1 MGLHFDLS
9 YWIARGLRTRMKPH
23 RLKSVLPNLLETIRT
38 VEWMKQVAR
47 QARAEG
53 RPAGLVPTMGALHAG
68 HLSLVSA
75 ALAECQPVIASIFV
89 NPSQFGP
96 REDFQKYPRTFEAD
110 SAKLED
116 AGVDYLFAPEAAEIY
131 PPGFRTWVNVEGLS
145 DRLEGRARKGHFR
158 GVTTVVLKLLEI
170 VQPQKAF
177 FGRKDAQQA
186 RIIRQMARDL
196 HLDSEI
202 VVCPIVREADGLAMS
217 SRNTYLN
224 PKERRAATILFRAL
238 DEARTAISHGERDA
252 LRLTAAIREL
262 LRAEPLAEPE
272 YVELV
277 DAETLE
283 AVTRLRGAC
292 LALLAVRVGAVRL
305 IDNLLIEQHEEDFHS
320 TL

>member
-1 MGLHFDLS
+1 MRHS
-9 YWIARGLRTRMKPH
+9 TP
-23 RLKSVLPNLLETIRT
+23 LETIHT
-38 VEWMKQVAR
+38 IEWMKQEAR

-53 RPAGLVPTMGALHAG
+53 RSAGLVPTMGALHAG
-68 HLSLVSA
+68 HISLVRA
-75 ALAECQPVIASIFV
+75 ALGECQPVIASIFV

-96 REDFQKYPRTFEAD
+96 NEDFQKYPRAFEAD
-110 SAKLED
+110 AQKLED

-145 DRLEGRARKGHFR
+145 DRLEGRVRPGHFR

-217 SRNTYLN
+217 SRNAYLN

-238 DEARTAISHGERDA
+238 DGARASIARGERDA
-252 LRLTAAIREL
+252 LRITAAMREA
-262 LRAEPLAEPE
+262 LRSEPLAEAD

-277 DAETLE
+277 DAETLDP
-283 AVTRLRGAC
+283 VTRLRGAC
-292 LALLAVRVGAVRL
+292 LALLAARVGPVRL
-305 IDNLLIEQHEEDFHS
+305 IDNLLIEERDGEFLT